1 LADTDVLL
9 NVRFAQPAKPDLPPP
24 IGAFDPMQTF
34 VSITAVII

>member
-1 LADTDVLL
+1 LKVDLSTNVL
-9 NVRFAQPAKPDLPPP
+9 FAQPKPDPSA